1 MIFVHQMCFLAI
13 VFLNPIKIMIAL
25 YSAKKTWVIIGLALL
40 TFYPESSQAQQSE
53 NAALLTVIRHE
64 DRKSKIKKPKL
75 YINGKKKCIIPDAG
89 YTTFTLNEGEHTV
102 FAALSKS
109 VKSGE
114 EIRETSLSINAEPHQ
129 HYYVLLLIPDIKRK
143 IVSVTPI
150 MESGASRLMKD
161 YSKCDCSN
169 P

>member
-1 MIFVHQMCFLAI
+1 MIFVHRLCLLAI
-13 VFLNPIKIMIAL
+13 VFLNPDKIMITFYL
-25 YSAKKTWVIIGLALL
+25 AKKTWVMIGLALF

-53 NAALLTVIRHE
+53 NAALLTVIRHA

-102 FAALSKS
+102 FAALNKP

-114 EIRETSLSINAEPHQ
+114 EIRETSLSINAEPRQ

-150 MESGASRLMKD
+150 MESGAARLMKD

>member
-1 MIFVHQMCFLAI
+1 MTIFYLAKKMALIITLSLFMIF
-13 VFLNPIKIMIAL
+13 P
-25 YSAKKTWVIIGLALL
+25 SA
-40 TFYPESSQAQQSE
+40 SQAQQAD
-53 NAALLTVIRHE
+53 NAALLTVIRNA
-64 DRKSKIKKPKL
+64 DRKSKIQKPKL

-89 YTTFTLNEGEHTV
+89 YTTFTLKEGEHTV
-102 FAALSKS
+102 FAALNKP

-114 EIRETSLSINAEPHQ
+114 EIRETSLSINAEQRQ

-150 MESGASRLMKD
+150 MESGAARLMKD

>member
-1 MIFVHQMCFLAI
+1 MLFF
-13 VFLNPIKIMIAL
+13 
-25 YSAKKTWVIIGLALL
+25 
-40 TFYPESSQAQQSE
+40 FYPETSWAQQSE
-53 NAALLTVIRHE
+53 NAALLTVIRNA

-89 YTTFTLNEGEHTV
+89 YTTFTLNQGEHTV
-102 FAALSKS
+102 FAAFNKS

-114 EIRETSLSINAEPHQ
+114 EIRETSLSINAEPRQ
-129 HYYVLLLIPDIKRK
+129 HYYVLMVIPDIKPK
-143 IVSVTPI
+143 TVSVTPI
-150 MESGASRLMKD
+150 MESGAARLMKD